1 LQKKTNINW
10 QLKFSPLALK
20 DLKKLDKTT
29 NKIILAYLYEKLE
42 TNEDPRRFSK
52 PLSGNLKDFWRYRV
66 DDYRI
71 ICEIKDHQFQILAV
85 HVAHRSKVYKNVHFL
100 KSSA

>member
-1 LQKKTNINW
+1 MQKKTSINW

-20 DLKKLDKTT
+20 DLKKLDKETS
-29 NKIILAYLYEKLE
+29 KLILLYLYEKLE
-42 TNEDPRRFSK
+42 TEEDPKRFGK
-52 PLSGNLKDFWRYRV
+52 PLVGNLKDFWRYRV
-66 DDYRI
+66 KDYRI
-71 ICEIKDHQFQILAV
+71 ICEIKDHEFQILTV